1 MGIFRQLRLKT
12 PVALALQLAC
22 LGSAAIASGFDM
34 SVQVKSAT
42 QQVSAKYAE
51 EQPSATKPHPRPVF
65 TSESKETLLVSWKAT
80 NNAKQAT
87 FQDVLIHCFVVA
99 EKEPGQASLPNLKDA
114 VQESALT
121 MDFKPGDSATG
132 EFSLMVDKPGAY
144 LVRIETQNVPDSH
157 GHEHYAALDLVRK

>member
-1 MGIFRQLRLKT
+1 MGIFRQQRLKA
-12 PVALALQLAC
+12 PVALAIHLAC
-22 LGSAAIASGFDM
+22 LGSAAIAADFEM
-34 SVQVKSAT
+34 SLEVKSAM
-42 QQVSAKYAE
+42 QQVSAKPTE
-51 EQPSATKPHPRPVF
+51 EQPSAAKPHPRPVF

-99 EKEPGQASLPNLKDA
+99 EKEPGQASMPNLKDP

-132 EFSLMVDKPGAY
+132 EFSLMIDKPGAY
-144 LVRIETQNVPDSH
+144 LVRIETQNVLDKH